1 MNRGHSGSEVSDQ
14 VFVGWDIAGN
24 GISIGICDELR

>member
-1 MNRGHSGSEVSDQ
+1 VSDQ